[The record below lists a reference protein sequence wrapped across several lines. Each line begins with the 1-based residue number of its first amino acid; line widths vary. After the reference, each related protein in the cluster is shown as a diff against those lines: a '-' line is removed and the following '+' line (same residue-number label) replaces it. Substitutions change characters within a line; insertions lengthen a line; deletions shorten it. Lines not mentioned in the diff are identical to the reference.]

1 MEEGLHF
8 TLTKK
13 ERITGK
19 NKIDNLFTN
28 GKSFLKYPLKIV
40 YIECESDSEYP
51 ASILISVPKKRLKLA
66 FKRNKI
72 KRLIREAYR
81 LNKNTIV
88 NDLLCSEKQI
98 NIAFVYVKDDL
109 TNYETIERSMRKVL
123 NELAVQLKTKEE

>member
-109 TNYETIERSMRKVL
+109 TDYETIERSMRKVL

>member
-1 MEEGLHF
+1 MEEGPHF

-109 TNYETIERSMRKVL
+109 TDYETIERSMRKVL

>member
-19 NKIDNLFTN
+19 NKIENLFTK

-40 YIECESDSEYP
+40 YIECERDSEYLV
-51 ASILISVPKKRLKLA
+51 SILVSVPKKRLKLA
-66 FKRNKI
+66 VKRNKI

-81 LNKNTIV
+81 LNKNIIT
-88 NDLLCSEKQI
+88 NDLSHSNRQI
-98 NIAFVYVKDDL
+98 SLSFVYVKDDL
-109 TNYETIERSMRKVL
+109 TDYETIERSMCKAL
-123 NELAVQLKTKEE
+123 NELAYQLKTKEE